1 MYHGTRAENG
11 DFHVFDYS
19 KAVKKGGLGMKA
31 LGVGNYFTATRL
43 SGNERYGS
51 RVIEAYLSIKQPF
64 EIYTGETFKEAV
76 QNKMG
81 LDTKEMSYDAIQ
93 QAMKEHGYDGVI
105 QRGKDGN
112 VALAVTFSS
121 EQIKSATDNV
131 GLFAPENPGYS
142 LCPQPEPVRRQ
153 SHPRGGQPLRRNPQG
168 HGQRRGHQPPTGGG
182 SEPPI

>member
-1 MYHGTRAENG
+1 MVDENGAPLTMYHGTRAENG

-81 LDTKEMSYDAIQ
+81 LDTKEMSYDA
-93 QAMKEHGYDGVI
+93 
-105 QRGKDGN
+105 
-112 VALAVTFSS
+112 
-121 EQIKSATDNV
+121 SAGDER
-131 GLFAPENPGYS
+131 A
-142 LCPQPEPVRRQ
+142 R
-153 SHPRGGQPLRRNPQG
+153 
-168 HGQRRGHQPPTGGG
+168 
-182 SEPPI
+182 I